1 MSRKHPSRNLGLSLL
16 IVGGAISVALTGCG
30 QPHTVDTP
38 PRAVKVMQV
47 APSGVTEQSEFAAE
61 IRPRIESRLGFRVA
75 GKITA
80 RRVELGQVV
89 KPGQV
94 LATLDA
100 QDYRLSAEASQA
112 ALNSAKVNLELAQ
125 SDYRRFKDL
134 FDQNFISRAEL
145 DRRDTTLK
153 AAQAQFEQAKASA
166 AVQTNQTQYATLV
179 ADVAGVVTSIDA
191 QPGQVVNAG
200 TPVVTIAQ
208 SGPRDAV
215 FAVPEDRIERFRMAP
230 GAGVQVKLWGGEGK
244 VLPARIR
251 EVAAAADPA
260 TRTYLVK
267 ADVGIAN
274 VAVGQSGTVIVGSAG
289 SPGATPTAM
298 ALKVPMNAV
307 FEQGGKSRVWV
318 LDTQA
323 MVVKAA
329 EVKVVGA
336 DGSNVVLAG
345 GVVPGQTVVTA
356 GTHVLSEG
364 QKVSVYQPP
373 KGTVNGG
380 TAAETANKG
389 AGK

>member
-1 MSRKHPSRNLGLSLL
+1 MPRKHPSRNFGLSLL

-30 QPHTVDTP
+30 QPPTVDTP

-47 APSGVTEQSEFAAE
+47 APSGVTEQSEYAAE

-80 RRVELGQVV
+80 RRVELGQAV

-134 FDQNFISRAEL
+134 FDQNFISRADL

-215 FAVPEDRIERFRMAP
+215 FAVPEDRIERFRMAA

-244 VLPARIR
+244 VFPARIR

-267 ADVGIAN
+267 ADIGIAN

-345 GVVPGQTVVTA
+345 GIVPGQTVVAA

-373 KGTVNGG
+373 KGSVNGG
-380 TAAETANKG
+380 AATETANKG